1 MSSLLKNII
10 RFTFFILVQVY
21 VLNQVPPLHHLVTPY
36 VYFLFIL
43 WLPFKI
49 GRRTLM
55 LLAFAIGFC
64 LDSFMKTY
72 GLHTAPCVLIAYF
85 RPFLINLLISQEGA
99 ESNYNEPSIKSM
111 GFTPYFTYVAI
122 LTLLHHFLLFFLQAL
137 QMGGYFY
144 FIIKTLLSTAI
155 SLLLIL
161 LIELLFVR
169 KQRFR
174 TNTV

>member
-10 RFTFFILVQVY
+10 RFSFFILVQVY
-21 VLNQVPPLHHLVTPY
+21 VLSQVPPLHHLFTPY
-36 VYFLFIL
+36 IYFLFIL
-43 WLPFKI
+43 WLPFKM

-55 LLAFAIGFC
+55 VLSFALGFA

-72 GLHTAPCVLIAYF
+72 GLHTAACLLIGYL

-122 LTLLHHFLLFFLQAL
+122 LTLIHHAMLFFLAVL
-137 QMGGYFY
+137 QTGGFFY
-144 FIIKTLLSTAI
+144 FILKTLLATAV

-161 LIELLFVR
+161 ITELLFVR
-169 KQRFR
+169 KQRFK
-174 TNTV
+174 TNTA